1 MMLEAGD
8 IVPADGRILTSA
20 TLELQEAALT
30 GESAPVAKD
39 GTARAARRTRSG

>member
-1 MMLEAGD
+1 MTSSPRTAEY
-8 IVPADGRILTSA
+8 VTSA

-39 GTARAARRTRSG
+39 GTAVLPAETVHG